1 MFMRTAC
8 RTSWKKYHCNRSGI
22 NRQSYVWICNLS
34 SITVCHQKCQQSF
47 SKSNHVPSKCVL
59 VSISYDK
66 NELFLDRI
74 IIEEKQHLLYKNDK
88 HQIPWLCSAETV
100 VPLAKIG
107 FRRRKMLLWFWW
119 DMNHLVHCVLLNI
132 SITKEFYSEQLQLFM
147 SALEGK
153 QYLVLKKNVWFA

>member
-1 MFMRTAC
+1 MDVTKEHIRYIYHYQFTKDSDKKCFAMNMNAVYGNKAISVNYCRLLFQIFQDRNTGQKTSMVQVGRQMFMRTAC

-66 NELFLDRI
+66 NERFLDRI
-74 IIEEKQHLLYKNDK
+74 IIDY
-88 HQIPWLCSAETV
+88 
-100 VPLAKIG
+100 
-107 FRRRKMLLWFWW
+107 
-119 DMNHLVHCVLLNI
+119 
-132 SITKEFYSEQLQLFM
+132 
-147 SALEGK
+147 
-153 QYLVLKKNVWFA
+153 